1 MESEYSLQ
9 EKNGFRSFLIFAFLL
24 TGILNIGLS
33 INSSYFRVKTIEIES
48 ISNNYNSNDFSN
60 EVLNQSI
67 WLINSDTF
75 TTKKIQYPT
84 IENVEVQKEYPDKV
98 ILIINEYAELIVIS
112 DLRGTIPSRNVLYKN
127 GLEILTSDTRDLP
140 TIVIINGPLKAGFN
154 GELISMM
161 MTFKNYDLNQ
171 SNFSFN
177 YDGEQLKGVYE
188 ETLINFGPSVD
199 LGTKAAALGSLLENS
214 SCSGEVRFLG
224 SEELIANC

>member
-1 MESEYSLQ
+1 MESEYVLQ
-9 EKNGFRSFLIFAFLL
+9 EKNRFRSFLIFAFLL

-33 INSSYFRVKTIEIES
+33 INSSHFRVKTIEIES

-75 TTKKIQYPT
+75 ISKKIQYPT
-84 IENVEVQKEYPDKV
+84 IENVEVHRDYPDKV
-98 ILIINEYAELIVIS
+98 TLIISEHAELIVIS

-127 GLEILTSDTRDLP
+127 GLEILTSDKRDLP
-140 TIVIINGPLKAGFN
+140 TIVITNGPLKAGFN